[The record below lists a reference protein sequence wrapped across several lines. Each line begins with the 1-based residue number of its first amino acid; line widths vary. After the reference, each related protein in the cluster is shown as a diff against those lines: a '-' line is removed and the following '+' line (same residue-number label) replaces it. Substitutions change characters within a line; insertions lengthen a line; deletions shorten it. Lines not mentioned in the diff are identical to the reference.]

1 MIFRLAWNWP
11 AARQHLSA
19 QPMNRILRTLGLS
32 IVLIQLALTQ
42 LAAQGESST
51 YFNIFV
57 PPNNDP
63 VKRNV
68 SLIVTAIFD
77 DTQFEIVDDGADGDT
92 DDSKTGTLQAGQ
104 SYVLYIADNGINDDA
119 RYASG
124 GTLKQD
130 GDYFIIRS
138 SKNILVSQST
148 NSDWQHDF
156 VPALGQKGIG
166 ERFIVY
172 APPVSSSKRDLNTF
186 VYEDSTLVTIKRIS
200 LTPTTITGYTN
211 VDASNAVTIGSKVL
225 NRGQDIIY
233 FSTLGR
239 DVMETGHTYLVEASK
254 PITLQYGALFGNE
267 RDGGGNVPSSNGS
280 SSGDLF
286 YFAVPYQ
293 SGGEQEIRIVSWDDS
308 NNVTLERYN
317 NGTWVSLKTWNLNR
331 NGFSSWVGKT
341 EGNVSYPTVFRLK
354 ASTGKRV
361 SVFEA
366 NWLETGNP
374 GTSDIGS
381 MLSSENG
388 TSAGT
393 RFIAYIAPPGNEANV
408 MDPFTGKLFGQQLSH
423 LYISSRTGA
432 QVTIKD
438 AYTQGKDF
446 SRTYTI
452 SPERY
457 ADCALTLAEWKSIYN
472 GTGTVA
478 GGPERPYLI
487 VESDKPVS
495 VFNTNFNDNWM
506 AYLGTSQVQ
515 EFSLRSQTPSSAIIP
530 GDTTSVVTTIVMNGS
545 SPASAASAVIEVT
558 GNASIVSSAFSSG
571 SVNIPG
577 TVSTDN
583 TQAVFTNLPKIN
595 PGDTYSFETKVL
607 ATTSDDQ
614 GKLFLGNSVGTITTS
629 VTATVDGTTLQA
641 VSSDGIFINAADQS
655 QLMFTKSVDNQ
666 WNTLKTDSWTV
677 NLIDYN
683 NDGLDDIFI
692 TDRDKTKPNYLFRN
706 SGSQAFA
713 RVTSGVLVS
722 DLAHSVSSSWADID
736 NDGDLDVL
744 IANNTGKPN
753 ALYLNDGAGGFTRN
767 TKPGFVQQ
775 PAYYHNASWIDY
787 DNDGLLD
794 LFLCN
799 YWPTKFNEL
808 WHNDGNGNFSLQTA
822 SLLSQTT
829 GNSASAT
836 WQDYDLDGLPDL
848 FLPNNKGGLNKLFH
862 NEGQGRFTEVTSV
875 VSNDGGNSVAS
886 CWGDIDGNGYPD
898 LFVAN
903 ASDQDNYLYLN
914 NGTEFKKIVSGA
926 AVQRGG
932 HSHGCSFADVDNDG
946 DLDLYVNNDRG
957 AKFLYLNSG
966 DGTLSTH
973 VNESITADY
982 GFAMGHAWSD
992 LDKDGD
998 LDLFSVTHSNQPN
1011 YLFWNN
1017 GNTNH
1022 WLEVKLSGTR
1032 SNQSGVG
1039 ARVRIK
1045 SGGKWQTRQVVSQS
1059 GIGGQSSYRNHF
1071 GLGSQT
1077 VIDSLVV
1084 YWPSGMQQILVKQPA
1099 DQRLALT
1106 EPAGST
1112 ITGELY
1118 IDSNGNCQRDADE
1131 SPLANYALQVTP
1143 ANITIVTDQKGIFQV
1158 TLSEGTYELGA
1169 VDKTSYQWE
1178 CQSSVSV
1185 KASSGA
1191 SALSLDPIGLK
1202 PLCNCADASVR
1213 GFTTAMR
1220 RGFGNDYHVEVTNH
1234 GNVDIDKFQ
1243 VIVHAPASIAF
1254 EKASPA
1260 WDEQYNRGSEQ
1271 EYIWNLS
1278 GLKGQSVQEIIIR
1291 DSVTLALAVGDVI
1304 TMTSQVKAA
1313 SDAYADNNIFND
1325 VNEIVGSIDP
1335 NMLLASPAGFSDE
1348 HLLEATQEITYTI
1361 LFQNEGNYPTSLVTI
1376 VDTLA
1381 EGFDLS
1387 TLHSLETSH
1396 QPAYVNIRDR
1406 VVTAFFPHIELP
1418 PAAVDSVASQGFVQ
1432 FRIRPYSNF
1441 SGVIRN
1447 QGSIIFDYNEPM
1459 LTNTITHTIYSAE
1472 QSQEVNVFPN
1482 PATDYA
1488 YVTLSRDGEFG
1499 PINWILTDARG
1510 TVYDQGTSADKTIRV
1525 DTRSLPAGL
1534 YLINGK
1540 THTGKQFFGKLMVK
1554 R

>member
-1 MIFRLAWNWP
+1 
-11 AARQHLSA
+11 
-19 QPMNRILRTLGLS
+19 MNRILRTLGLS
-32 IVLIQLALTQ
+32 MALSFLAITQ

-77 DTQFEIVDDGADGDT
+77 DTHFDIVDDGADGDT
-92 DDSKTGTLQAGQ
+92 DDSKTGVLQAGQ

-130 GDYFIIRS
+130 GDYFIIHS

-200 LTPTTITGYTN
+200 LTPTTVTGFTD
-211 VDASNAVTIGSKVL
+211 VDASNAVTIGSKLL

-254 PITLQYGALFGNE
+254 PITLQYGALYGNE

-286 YFAVPYQ
+286 YFGVPYQ
-293 SGGEQEIRIVSWDDS
+293 SGGEQEIRIVSWDDANS
-308 NNVTLERYN
+308 VTLERFN
-317 NGTWVSLKTWNLNR
+317 NGTWVKLKSWSLNR
-331 NGFSSWVGKT
+331 HGFSSWVGKT
-341 EGNVSYPTVFRLK
+341 EGNASYSTVFRIT
-354 ASTGKRV
+354 ASAGKRV

-381 MLSSENG
+381 MLSSEDG

-393 RFIAYIAPPGNEANV
+393 KFIAYIAPPGNEANV

-432 QVTIKD
+432 QVTVKD

-457 ADCALTLAEWKSIYN
+457 VDCALTLTEWKNIYN

-515 EFSLRSQTPSSAIIP
+515 EFSLQSQTPPSAIIP
-530 GDTTSVVTTIVMNGS
+530 GDTTSVITKVVMNGS
-545 SPASAASAVIEVT
+545 SPAISTSAVIEVT
-558 GNASIVSSAFSSG
+558 GNASIVSSEFSSG
-571 SVNIPG
+571 NTTISG
-577 TVSTDN
+577 AVSTN
-583 TQAVFTNLPKIN
+583 NAQAVFNNLPQLN
-595 PGDTYSFETKVL
+595 PGDIYSFETKLV
-607 ATTSDDQ
+607 ATTSDNQ

-629 VTATVDGTTLQA
+629 VTATVDGTALQA
-641 VSSDGIFINAADQS
+641 VSSDGIFINSADQS
-655 QLMFTKSVDNQ
+655 QLLFTKSTDNQ
-666 WNTLKTDSWTV
+666 WNTLKTDSWAV
-677 NLIDYN
+677 SLVDYN
-683 NDGLDDIFI
+683 NDGMDDIFI
-692 TDRDKTKPNYLFRN
+692 TDRDKTKPNYLFKN
-706 SGSQAFA
+706 TGSQAFT
-713 RVTSGVLVS
+713 RVTSGVLVN
-722 DLAHSVSSSWADID
+722 DLAQSVSSSWADTD

-744 IANNTGKPN
+744 IANNTEKPN
-753 ALYLNDGAGGFTRN
+753 ALYMNDGSGNFVRN

-775 PAYYHNASWIDY
+775 PAYFHNASWVDY

-822 SLLSQTT
+822 STLSQTA

-848 FLPNNKGGLNKLFH
+848 FLPNNKGGLNQLFH
-862 NEGQGRFTEVTSV
+862 NDGQGRFTQVNSV
-875 VSNDGGNSVAS
+875 ISKDGGNSVAS

-914 NGTEFKKIVSGA
+914 NGKEFKKITSGA
-926 AVQRGG
+926 VVQSGG
-932 HSHGCSFADVDNDG
+932 HSHGCSFADIDNDG

-957 AKFLYLNSG
+957 AKFLYLNNG
-966 DGTLSTH
+966 DGTLAPH
-973 VNESITADY
+973 VNESITSDY
-982 GFAMGHAWSD
+982 GFALGHAWSD

-998 LDLFSVTHSNQPN
+998 LDLFSVTHTNQPN

-1017 GNTNH
+1017 GNSNH
-1022 WLEVKLSGTR
+1022 WLEVKLNGTQSNR
-1032 SNQSGVG
+1032 SAVG
-1039 ARVRIK
+1039 ARIRVK
-1045 SGGKWQTRQVVSQS
+1045 CDGKWQSREVVSQS

-1071 GLGSQT
+1071 GLGTQPA
-1077 VIDSLVV
+1077 IDSLII
-1084 YWPSGMQQILVKQPA
+1084 YWPSGIQQVFGKQEG
-1099 DQRLALT
+1099 DQRLAIT
-1106 EPAGST
+1106 EPAGT
-1112 ITGELY
+1112 VIKGELY
-1118 IDSNGNCQRDADE
+1118 IDANANCKRDSDE
-1131 SPLANYALQVTP
+1131 RPLANYALQVTP
-1143 ANITIVTDQKGIFQV
+1143 ANVTLVTDQQGIFHV
-1158 TLSEGTYELGA
+1158 TLSEGEYELRALAENG
-1169 VDKTSYQWE
+1169 YRWE
-1178 CQSSVSV
+1178 CQPAVTV
-1185 KASSGA
+1185 KASS
-1191 SALSLDPIGLK
+1191 STSEISIEPIGLK
-1202 PLCNCADASVR
+1202 PLCNCADASVK
-1213 GFTTAMR
+1213 GYTTAMR
-1220 RGFGNDYHVEVTNH
+1220 RGFGNDYHVEVSNQ
-1234 GNVDIDKFQ
+1234 GNLDIEKME
-1243 VIVHAPASIAF
+1243 VIVRAPSALAF
-1254 EKASPA
+1254 TSATPK
-1260 WDEQYNRGSEQ
+1260 WDNQRAVNNEQ
-1271 EYIWNLS
+1271 EYTWTIT
-1278 GLKGQSVQEIIIR
+1278 GLKGQDAQSIVIR
-1291 DSVTLALAVGDVI
+1291 DSVTLAMKVNDLI
-1304 TMTSQVKAA
+1304 TITSEVKAA
-1313 SDAYADNNIFND
+1313 SDAQSSND
-1325 VNEIVGSIDP
+1325 VYTDLNQIVGSIDP
-1335 NMLLASPAGFSDE
+1335 NMLLASPSGFGE
-1348 HLLEATQEITYTI
+1348 NNLLESTQEITYTI
-1361 LFQNEGNYPTSLVTI
+1361 LFQNEGTHATSLVTVI
-1376 VDTLA
+1376 DTLA

-1387 TLHSLETSH
+1387 TLHAIETSH
-1396 QPAYVNIRDR
+1396 QPAYVSIRDR
-1406 VVTAFFPHIELP
+1406 VLTAFFPTLELS
-1418 PAAVDSVASQGFVQ
+1418 PAAVDSTASQGFVQ
-1432 FRIRPYSNF
+1432 FRVRPYSNF
-1441 SGVIRN
+1441 AGTIRN
-1447 QGSIIFDYNEPM
+1447 QASIIFDYNEPFP
-1459 LTNTITHTIYSAE
+1459 TNAVAHTIYSVE
-1472 QSQEVNVFPN
+1472 STGSLNIFPN
-1482 PATDYA
+1482 PAADF
-1488 YVTLSRDGEFG
+1488 VTMALWNEGESGFADWMIMDVHG
-1499 PINWILTDARG
+1499 R
-1510 TVYDQGTSADKTIRV
+1510 VYEQGQSSGKVIRF
-1525 DTRSLPAGL
+1525 DTRSLPVGL
-1534 YLINGK
+1534 YLVKGRTNDG
-1540 THTGKQFFGKLMVK
+1540 HELFGKLMVK